1 MTHTP
6 LPSFPR
12 APLPFCLLLLGVP
25 EGQPVSLP
33 ASELLGLCAS
43 LTTAL
48 KAKVATTG
56 GGAAWCSRPARG
68 GGGGEGRERECELE
82 GHICL

>member
-56 GGAAWCSRPARG
+56 GGGSLVLKASTRWGGRRGAGARV
-68 GGGGEGRERECELE
+68 
-82 GHICL
+82 